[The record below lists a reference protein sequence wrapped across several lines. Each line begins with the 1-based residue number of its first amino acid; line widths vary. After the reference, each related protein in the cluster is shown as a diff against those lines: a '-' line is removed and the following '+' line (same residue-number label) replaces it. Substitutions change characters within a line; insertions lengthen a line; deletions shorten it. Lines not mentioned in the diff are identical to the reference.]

1 MQGMQ
6 KDPQGRVWLMPPFN
20 AGGQLL
26 RPEQRGLRGFAEHR
40 LSLEIAAKLN
50 MKTCGVVDSRPP
62 SQNPLSPSTMQLPA
76 CLSLQ
81 LRKMRRGE
89 GIGLLEVMRQGWG
102 PHLPAELIPT
112 S

>member
-6 KDPQGRVWLMPPFN
+6 KDPQGRVWLVSPFN
-20 AGGQLL
+20 AGRQLL
-26 RPEQRGLRGFAEHR
+26 RPDQTGLCGFAG
-40 LSLEIAAKLN
+40 LSLETAAKVN

-76 CLSLQ
+76 FLLLQ
-81 LRKMRRGE
+81 LRKMRGRE
-89 GIGLLEVMRQGWG
+89 GTRLLEVMGQGWG